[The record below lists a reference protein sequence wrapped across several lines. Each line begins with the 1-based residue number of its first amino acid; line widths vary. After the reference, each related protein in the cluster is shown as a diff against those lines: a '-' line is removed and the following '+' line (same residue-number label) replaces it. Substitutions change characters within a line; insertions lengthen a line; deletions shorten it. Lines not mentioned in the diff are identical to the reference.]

1 MKAHRP
7 RPVGFFRPYGRELER
22 VSGGTV
28 GGAPCIRARHPA
40 RPLPTGLDRV
50 GRLPVKG
57 CRPPRR
63 RRQGRQAGMSA
74 SLVGAWA
81 FLMVAPPPV
90 AATFVQIA
98 PVGVDGAHRFVR
110 TPERFRAVVLVH
122 GLRPHP
128 FRDSPV
134 LQTDLSLWEEPGS
147 PLVRRLGQ
155 ESDVFAF
162 SYGQNVP
169 VGDVAGAPELA
180 AGVRRLR
187 ALGYEQ
193 VVLIGYS
200 AGAIVVREFV
210 EDEP

>member
-1 MKAHRP
+1 
-7 RPVGFFRPYGRELER
+7 
-22 VSGGTV
+22 
-28 GGAPCIRARHPA
+28 
-40 RPLPTGLDRV
+40 
-50 GRLPVKG
+50 
-57 CRPPRR
+57 
-63 RRQGRQAGMSA
+63 MSP

-90 AATFVQIA
+90 PAAFVQVA
-98 PVGVDGAHRFVR
+98 PAVVHGTHLFQR
-110 TPERFRAVVLVH
+110 TPDRYRAVVLVH

-128 FRDSPV
+128 IRESAV
-134 LQTDLSLWEEPGS
+134 TLADLSLWEEPGS

-169 VGDVAGAPELA
+169 VGEVSAAPELA

-193 VVLIGYS
+193 V
-200 AGAIVVREFV
+200 A
-210 EDEP
+210 